1 MIRWAVILLVVALT
15 AGVLGATG
23 VMSMALNIA
32 YVIAVIAIILFILGF
47 VMKKA

>member
-1 MIRWAVILLVVALT
+1 MMRWAVILLVVALI

-32 YVIAVIAIILFILGF
+32 YVLTIIAIILFVEGF
-47 VMKKA
+47 VMKKT